1 MHLESGDIS
10 AGHARALLTA
20 EHPAALVSEVVRRHL
35 NVRETE
41 RLVQKEKQPASSS
54 APRQPRQKKSIE
66 KDADTRAL
74 ERDLSEKLGLHVEI
88 AAGVDGQ
95 SGAVMIQYESLEQ
108 LDSLLAIMSAPRT
121 VSADMSAP
129 AMSGFLADVPDY
141 DQETADEIAD
151 ADGNSI
157 DFSDLMKEDDTVKPV

>member
-1 MHLESGDIS
+1 M
-10 AGHARALLTA
+10 
-20 EHPAALVSEVVRRHL
+20 
-35 NVRETE
+35 
-41 RLVQKEKQPASSS
+41 
-54 APRQPRQKKSIE
+54 
-66 KDADTRAL
+66 
-74 ERDLSEKLGLHVEI
+74 EI

-157 DFSDLMKEDDTVKPV
+157 DFSDLMKEDDTVKPA